1 MLWEAMPSQAT
12 SPSTRRGAW
21 LETPAPIHEPKWLC
35 SAQEGLAH
43 PFGKKQPLPLAIS
56 SSSSWSNPCRWHFLQ
71 SPMLVE
77 LYCLLHSSTALMAKI
92 CLLFLAKR
100 SFPSQRSNLDLLA
113 LRGRLL
119 LELYMKPGSFLL
131 VVMLLHLSLCFL
143 ASVSYQ
149 WSEQIATASMPRAH
163 RAKERPAYS
172 SNLPAAIPQLHR
184 NTMGIFTTGKAL
196 ERETTPNPPEQLL
209 GVTRQR
215 LPQTSPTRA
224 AHIHAAGGRPERYK
238 VLPWGQSWGLICLCS
253 SAEETWRGE
262 TQPPTSSEPATRLY
276 KGVLL
281 PSPRAPELWGL
292 KEQPPPMRLE
302 SYGCLISPL
311 ISFSLTSW
319 EIQEGWLS
327 DPEVQP
333 SIAGQK
339 SSAASSLPR

>member
-1 MLWEAMPSQAT
+1 M
-12 SPSTRRGAW
+12 
-21 LETPAPIHEPKWLC
+21 
-35 SAQEGLAH
+35 
-43 PFGKKQPLPLAIS
+43 
-56 SSSSWSNPCRWHFLQ
+56 
-71 SPMLVE
+71 E

-149 WSEQIATASMPRAH
+149 WSEQMATASMPRAH

-172 SNLPAAIPQLHR
+172 SNLPAAMPQLHR

-196 ERETTPNPPEQLL
+196 EREATPNPAEQLL

-215 LPQTSPTRA
+215 LPQTSPARA
-224 AHIHAAGGRPERYK
+224 AHIHARGGDARSATKFCPGGS
-238 VLPWGQSWGLICLCS
+238 PGGS
-253 SAEETWRGE
+253 SASAPLRRRPGE
-262 TQPPTSSEPATRLY
+262 GKHSLPPPASLY

-281 PSPRAPELWGL
+281 ASPRAPELWGL
-292 KEQPPPMRLE
+292 KEQPPPPTRLE

-319 EIQEGWLS
+319 EMREGWLA
-327 DPEVQP
+327 DPGLQP

-339 SSAASSLPR
+339 SSPGSSVPR

>member
-1 MLWEAMPSQAT
+1 
-12 SPSTRRGAW
+12 
-21 LETPAPIHEPKWLC
+21 
-35 SAQEGLAH
+35 
-43 PFGKKQPLPLAIS
+43 
-56 SSSSWSNPCRWHFLQ
+56 
-71 SPMLVE
+71 MLVE

-149 WSEQIATASMPRAH
+149 WSEQMATASMPRAH

-172 SNLPAAIPQLHR
+172 SNLPAAMPQLHR

-196 ERETTPNPPEQLL
+196 EREATPNPAEQLL
-209 GVTRQR
+209 GVTRHR
-215 LPQTSPTRA
+215 LPQTSPARA

-253 SAEETWRGE
+253 PAEETWRGE
-262 TQPPTSSEPATRLY
+262 TQPPTSSEPIQRRPLGLATSTRAV
-276 KGVLL
+276 GAEGAT
-281 PSPRAPELWGL
+281 PSPDKARKLQLFDQSINLFQSDQLGDAGGMACRPGASAQHRRTEKFARQQRPPLRRAAGPGSGGV
-292 KEQPPPMRLE
+292 P
-302 SYGCLISPL
+302 CLVFVSSP
-311 ISFSLTSW
+311 
-319 EIQEGWLS
+319 
-327 DPEVQP
+327 
-333 SIAGQK
+333 AR
-339 SSAASSLPR
+339 AASGRSLAGLG

>member
-1 MLWEAMPSQAT
+1 M
-12 SPSTRRGAW
+12 
-21 LETPAPIHEPKWLC
+21 
-35 SAQEGLAH
+35 
-43 PFGKKQPLPLAIS
+43 
-56 SSSSWSNPCRWHFLQ
+56 
-71 SPMLVE
+71 E

-149 WSEQIATASMPRAH
+149 WSEQMATASMPRAH

-172 SNLPAAIPQLHR
+172 SNLPAAMPQLHR

-196 ERETTPNPPEQLL
+196 EREATPNPAEQLL
-209 GVTRQR
+209 GVTRHR
-215 LPQTSPTRA
+215 LPQTSPARA
-224 AHIHAAGGRPERYK
+224 AHIHAVGGRPERYK

-253 SAEETWRGE
+253 PAEETWRGE
-262 TQPPTSSEPATRLY
+262 TQPPTSSEPIQRRPLGLAT
-276 KGVLL
+276 
-281 PSPRAPELWGL
+281 STRAVGAEGAT
-292 KEQPPPMRLE
+292 PPPTRLE

-319 EIQEGWLS
+319 EMREGWLA
-327 DPEVQP
+327 DPGLQP

-339 SSAASSLPR
+339 SSPGSSVPR